1 MRMTGGEAL
10 VAALVREGVEVVFG
24 LPGVQIYGVLAA
36 LRNQP
41 RIRFIAT
48 RHEQATTY
56 MADGYARASGK
67 IAAALVVPG
76 PGLLNA
82 ASGLATA
89 YACSSPVLLIAGQ
102 VPRASIDRGVG
113 QVHELVSQLDAI
125 RPVTKWRKRVLQAP
139 EIPSAVRDAFR
150 ELRSGRPR
158 PVAIEMPPEAMEE
171 EGEVSILEPIPVE
184 PVLPPAADLDRAAE
198 ILRASRAPVIY
209 AGGGVHASGA
219 HQALRAIAERLE
231 AGVIAST
238 EGKGSVSDDS
248 GLSLGSVLWAEGPLR
263 RHFASADVVLAVG
276 TRLALARPRP
286 DQQVIQIDVDPEE
299 IGRNHGK
306 TLGLAGDARATLESL
321 LMRLPLERPS
331 RKSERE
337 RVRTET
343 AATADQEPQATLL
356 SSLRAAAPRE
366 TLLVPDMTQIGYYS
380 RPFWP
385 VYEGRTYLS
394 SSYSQNLGFAL
405 PTALGAK
412 VARPDRPVLVLCG
425 DGGFLYNAQE
435 LATAVQYRI
444 HVVVVVF
451 NDASYGNVARDLD
464 ESFGGSFGAELRNP
478 DFVKLAE
485 AYGVPGARVTTAA
498 ELGDRV
504 SGALARDQCALIEMP
519 VGRMSAPRFFPKLPA
534 RAKRV

>member
-10 VAALVREGVEVVFG
+10 VASLVREGVEVLFG

-36 LRNQP
+36 LRNEP
-41 RIRFIAT
+41 RIRFITT
-48 RHEQATTY
+48 RHEQSTTF

-67 IAAALVVPG
+67 AGAALVVPG

-102 VPRASIDRGVG
+102 VPRTSIDRGIG
-113 QVHELVSQLDAI
+113 QVHEVVNQLDAI
-125 RPVTKWRKRVLQAP
+125 RPVTKWRKRVL
-139 EIPSAVRDAFR
+139 EVTGIPSAIRDAFR

-158 PVAIEMPPEAMEE
+158 PVAIEMPPEVMEE
-171 EGEVSILEPIPVE
+171 NGDVSILDPIPVACL
-184 PVLPPAADLDRAAE
+184 VPPAADLDRAAA
-198 ILRASRAPVIY
+198 ILRGSRAPVFY

-219 HQALRAIAERLE
+219 QDALRALAERLE
-231 AGVIAST
+231 AGVVAST
-238 EGKGSVSDDS
+238 EGKGSVSDESD
-248 GLSLGSVLWAEGPLR
+248 LSLGSVLWADGPLR

-286 DQQVIQIDVDPEE
+286 DQQVIQIDVDADE
-299 IGRNHGK
+299 IGRNHAK
-306 TLGLAGDARATLESL
+306 TLGLLGDARATLESL
-321 LMRLPLERPS
+321 LARLPLERES
-331 RKSERE
+331 RKLERE
-337 RVRTET
+337 RLRAEI
-343 AATADQEPQATLL
+343 AATADQEPQATILG
-356 SSLRAAAPRE
+356 SLRAAAPRE

-394 SSYSQNLGFAL
+394 SSYSQNLGFAY
-405 PTALGAK
+405 PAALGAK
-412 VARPDRPVLVLCG
+412 VARPDRPVLALCG

-435 LATAVQYRI
+435 LATAVQHGI
-444 HVVVVVF
+444 HVVVVLF
-451 NDASYGNVARDLD
+451 NDASYGNVARDMD
-464 ESFGGSFGAELRNP
+464 ESFGGSLGAELRNP

-485 AYGVPGARVTTAA
+485 AYGVSGARVTTAA

-504 SGALARDQCALIEMP
+504 REALARDESALIEMP

-534 RAKRV
+534 RARSV